1 MRITMS
7 KFILDKNI
15 IVKNPMQYV
24 KTALSIYSNL
34 EYISRVNNKTLPES
48 IKGEQ
53 YLTKREREF
62 LYFWIMYGFKK
73 STKEMIVSDLNITA
87 SSMCNTVRAL
97 KEKGCVAEK
106 VNLSGGND
114 KNKTNL
120 KLNKELNIIRNTYLK
135 LEEALKN
142 EDDMEVGFNT
152 TFFPTIEEKQTD
164 KK

>member
-1 MRITMS
+1 MS

-34 EYISRVNNKTLPES
+34 EYISRVNSKTLPES

-53 YLTKREREF
+53 FLTKREREF
-62 LYFWIMYGFKK
+62 LYYWIMYGFLK

-87 SSMCNTVRAL
+87 SSMCNTVRTL
-97 KEKGCVAEK
+97 KEKGCISEK
-106 VNLSGGND
+106 LNLSGGND

-120 KLNKELNIIRNTYLK
+120 KLNKELKIIRDTYLK
-135 LEEALKN
+135 LIEAIKN
-142 EDDMEVGFNT
+142 EEQLEVGFNT
-152 TFFPTIEEKQTD
+152 TFFSTIEEKQPD
-164 KK
+164 KKEK